1 MKLTKRRQRTAKKL
15 VLPLIALAM
24 MATMMFTASGR
35 SPTPSSTTT
44 LQPAPSAAARTPL
57 PLRHR

>member
-1 MKLTKRRQRTAKKL
+1 MKITKRRPHTAKKL

-24 MATMMFTASGR
+24 MATMMFSASGR
-35 SPTPSSTTT
+35 SPSSTTT
-44 LQPAPSAAARTPL
+44 TMQ